1 MQGLTRWQTGI
12 ITPLAAFFL
21 VLAVLLPGSF
31 MDGTAVAAVNATAEE
46 ARMVELV
53 NQARND
59 AGLPALY
66 IEQQL
71 TDFARS
77 YSSEMIQYNFFG
89 HVSPVSGN
97 LQQRIAARG
106 ITGWT
111 LAGENIA
118 KAPNVDVAFQ
128 ALMNSASHRENILR
142 ADFNCIGVGVV
153 RGSDGLYITQEF
165 MRFASIPATA
175 DQPGTVAVG
184 VPAASSNAFD
194 TYVLLMNPNNQATVV
209 RVTFQGEDGNNRT
222 FRYTVGA
229 FSRCTIPMRDTA
241 GRGSYAVQVRS
252 DLPVLAERSMY
263 FDYNG
268 KKGGSDSI
276 GTPSPSSNWYFAEG
290 YTGESFDTWVVL
302 QNPNYTATT
311 ATLSFMRQDG
321 QVITRQVNVGA
332 LQRCTVHVDEI
343 PGLEAADV
351 STRVVSDLPI
361 VAERAMYFNYGG
373 KDGGHASI
381 GTPSPSGTWYFA
393 EGYTGESFDTWICL
407 QNPNNAPTTAT
418 LSFMRQDGQV
428 ITRQVNVG
436 ALQRCT
442 VHVDE
447 IPGLEA
453 ADVSTRVVSDLPIVA
468 ERAMYFNYHGRV
480 GGHCTIGAAELK
492 SGWYLPEGYTGD
504 EFEEYVLFLNPHDEA
519 AAVRVVFMRPDG
531 LRVERNLQIPPH
543 ARSTVHVDEVEGLQ
557 STEVSTEVNSSLP
570 IVVELAEYFR
580 YRGWSDGNSSIGA
593 NQPSTTWYFAEG
605 CVL

>member
-361 VAERAMYFNYGG
+361 VAERAMYFNY
-373 KDGGHASI
+373 
-381 GTPSPSGTWYFA
+381 
-393 EGYTGESFDTWICL
+393 
-407 QNPNNAPTTAT
+407 
-418 LSFMRQDGQV
+418 
-428 ITRQVNVG
+428 
-436 ALQRCT
+436 
-442 VHVDE
+442 
-447 IPGLEA
+447 
-453 ADVSTRVVSDLPIVA
+453 
-468 ERAMYFNYHGRV
+468 HGRV